1 MDEQGGRGAVKKGIC
16 YDSIDHQG
24 SLDERLTAARR
35 AGYDGVELVIGLR
48 QGPAPLT
55 LAMDRSAVEEVR
67 ETMARHGLETPSLM
81 GAVLAGAPVLS
92 GDPAVRG
99 QAVVNFSAALE
110 RAAWLGAPTVLMH
123 PGQLRP
129 ETRYDQAW
137 QGTVET
143 LRALIP
149 ACERTGVA
157 IGLENVWNKFLLAPT
172 EMRGLLDEVDHPLI
186 GCYLDTANMLLY
198 GYAEHW
204 VPILGGRLL
213 KVHVKD
219 FKRESGGG
227 HFCQLLDGDCN
238 YPAVMRELRALGY
251 DDYLTSEVSQDERPA
266 DQTMADT
273 ALRMET
279 IMTMGH
285 GA

>member
-1 MDEQGGRGAVKKGIC
+1 MKKGIC

-24 SLDERLTAARR
+24 SLDERLAAARR
-35 AGYDGVELVIGLR
+35 AGYDGVELVIGL
-48 QGPAPLT
+48 QGRAPLT
-55 LAMDRSAVEEVR
+55 VAMDRSAVEEVR
-67 ETMARHGLETPSLM
+67 ETMTRHGLETPSLM
-81 GAVLAGAPVLS
+81 GAVLGTTPVLS
-92 GDPAVRG
+92 GDPAVRA

-129 ETRYDQAW
+129 ETRYDGAW

-149 ACERTGVA
+149 ICERTGVA

-204 VPILGGRLL
+204 VPIVGKRLL

-219 FKRESGGG
+219 FKRGSGGG
-227 HFCQLLDGDCN
+227 RFCQLLDGDCN